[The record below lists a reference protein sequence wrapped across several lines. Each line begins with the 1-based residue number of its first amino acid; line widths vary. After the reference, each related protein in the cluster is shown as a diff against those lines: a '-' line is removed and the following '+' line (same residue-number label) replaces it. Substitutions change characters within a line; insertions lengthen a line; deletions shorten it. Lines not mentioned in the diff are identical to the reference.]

1 VTEKKKAVA
10 KLARDTA
17 LKSAGKSSASSQE
30 GTSSPVPETDPAAN
44 PKPTPT
50 LRQTPHNKGTGKST
64 RIGPNGAGHT
74 EVKPTA
80 SGDPTGGGQYCGAKV
95 PKTGKPCRQRAGA
108 RTDHVGE
115 GCCWLHGGL
124 TPIRRGRY
132 SGITTRPR
140 LQELIDRFE
149 ADPDPMNLLPEVALV
164 RAVALDFVERY
175 DEMHEGLM
183 RWNMSFDKA
192 FRSDWGKW
200 VREMRAHVA
209 DGGDPDDEAAPQ
221 MPDPLSYVPTRP
233 VQIIEISSAAGIASQ
248 VGALVDRINKM
259 REDKTFSLSTIRCLQ
274 TAMGGDLEAATRRWM
289 PDDDQRDAFLNEVE
303 KLWNGIRLAGLTGP
317 RACGSFVKG
326 TVHRVHARTL
336 KYCLDVVEYTYSGR
350 LNRRL
355 SHRNLF

>member
-1 VTEKKKAVA
+1 VTEKKKAA
-10 KLARDTA
+10 PKSTRGTA
-17 LKSAGKSSASSQE
+17 PKSAGKGSASGQK
-30 GTSSPVPETDPAAN
+30 GTSSPVPESDVVADPKRTAVR
-44 PKPTPT
+44 
-50 LRQTPHNKGTGKST
+50 RQTPHSKGQGKTVRVGTG
-64 RIGPNGAGHT
+64 RT

-80 SGDPTGGGQYCGAKV
+80 AGDPTEGGQYCGAKV
-95 PKTGKPCRQRAGA
+95 PTTGKPCRHRAGA

-115 GCCWLHGGL
+115 GRCWLHGGL
-124 TPIRRGRY
+124 TPIRSGRY

-140 LQELIDRFE
+140 LQELIAKFE

-209 DGGDPDDEAAPQ
+209 DGGDPDDEAAPS
-221 MPDPLSYVPTRP
+221 MPDPLSYTPTRP

-259 REDKTFSLSTIRCLQ
+259 REDKTFSLSTIRRLQ
-274 TAMGGDLEAATRRWM
+274 TAMGEDLEAATRRWM
-289 PDDDQRDAFLNEVE
+289 PDDDQRDRFLDEVE

-317 RACGSFVKG
+317 RARGSEEE
-326 TVHRVHARTL
+326 TQ
-336 KYCLDVVEYTYSGR
+336 
-350 LNRRL
+350 
-355 SHRNLF
+355 